1 MNVLSVEAEVAL
13 MTKVRSIS
21 GILAEFR
28 RKEEISY
35 HDHCTKSSSQN
46 LKVRTNLIPSLKRT
60 NSPLQKK
67 SFPTNIA
74 IYSVLTQVSVPNL

>member
-1 MNVLSVEAEVAL
+1 MNVLSVEAVVAL

-46 LKVRTNLIPSLKRT
+46 LKVRTNLIPSLKRIIRRCKKIIS
-60 NSPLQKK
+60 NKYRHLLSPN
-67 SFPTNIA
+67 T
-74 IYSVLTQVSVPNL
+74 SVSA

>member
-1 MNVLSVEAEVAL
+1 MNVLSVEAVVAL

-21 GILAEFR
+21 GILAELR

-60 NSPLQKK
+60 NSPLQKNHFQQI
-67 SFPTNIA
+67 SP
-74 IYSVLTQVSVPNL
+74 STQS